1 MIKRCF
7 FIMLIL
13 AAFAGIMVFFAC
25 GRQKVH
31 CVTGINNLDHY
42 YILEFENMNRE
53 DSCMIPVCKD
63 DIFAVNFRI
72 DKGCVDFI
80 IGIDGKS
87 PIYKGNDIE
96 SGVFDVIA
104 PEDGEYRI
112 TVKAKHASGYGEV
125 YAKKGE

>member
-1 MIKRCF
+1 
-7 FIMLIL
+7 MLIL
-13 AAFAGIMVFFAC
+13 AAVAGIMVFFAC

-96 SGVFDVIA
+96 SGMFDVIV

-112 TVKAKHASGYGEV
+112 TVSAKHSFGYVEV
-125 YAKKGE
+125 YAKKGATTNYDN